1 VIGGSSV
8 SVPGR
13 GRRRLNPA
21 MVRFHRICLEAK
33 YDEQFTVVFEAIR
46 DLMIPRSSAKRRIGF
61 AAR

>member
-1 VIGGSSV
+1 MGPRSTF
-8 SVPGR
+8 
-13 GRRRLNPA
+13 LNQA
-21 MVRFHRICLEAK
+21 QGMAKAQQGALEEK